1 MKKSSVKYLSI
12 ITLVAILCLSNLN
25 LNILKASE
33 LNSEYSVLDEAS
45 ALTVDLIENSYLDI
59 F

>member
-12 ITLVAILCLSNLN
+12 INLVAILYLSN

-33 LNSEYSVLDEAS
+33 LNSEYSFRDEAS
-45 ALTVDLIENSYLDI
+45 AIIVDLIENSYLDI

>member
-12 ITLVAILCLSNLN
+12 ITLVAILCLSN